1 MIEPLFR
8 ETKFDNPEDL
18 AAQSNITGTFIII
31 TMNSTVDITR
41 AKFYDGIAYLGG
53 AISLQSWSSL
63 TVSLSEFYSNYAYL
77 YGGAVY
83 ATNFAS
89 LIIDEK
95 TRLFNN
101 KALDKGDDIYAL
113 SNNGKVSLDSVSLTN
128 PTAKNSI
135 YAEFISL
142 EIKGTA
148 F

>member
-1 MIEPLFR
+1 M
-8 ETKFDNPEDL
+8 D
-18 AAQSNITGTFIII
+18 
-31 TMNSTVDITR
+31 STVNITR
-41 AKFYDGIAYLGG
+41 AKFYDGIAMVGG
-53 AISLQSWSSL
+53 AISLQSMSSL
-63 TVSLSEFYSNYAYL
+63 TLSLSEFYNNYAYL
-77 YGGAVY
+77 NGGAIY

-89 LIIDEK
+89 LIIGEK
-95 TRLFNN
+95 TKLFNN

-113 SNNGKVSLDSVSLTN
+113 SNNGKVNIDSVSLTN